1 MKIGAAEVFV
11 DDQANA
17 SDFDTAV
24 LSVHEQVDAGSSD
37 PPRWLTVLSRED
49 PDGRDVAERGAG
61 RFVSEPSRMRH
72 GATDA
77 VFEDACGNLPNLYR
91 D

>member
-24 LSVHEQVDAGSSD
+24 LSVHEKVDAGSSD
-37 PPRWLTVLSRED
+37 TPRSLTVLSRED
-49 PDGRDVAERGAG
+49 PDNRDVAERGAG
-61 RFVSEPSRMRH
+61 RFVSEPTRMRP
-72 GATDA
+72 GAADT
-77 VFEDACGNLPNLYR
+77 VIEDACGNLPNLCQ